1 MSNSIRPYRCPN
13 CHSTE
18 LVNRDVETIACKCGS
33 TYSVRYGIIDFIPEP
48 SQAVKHELTGL
59 AHENNVSVEDGCESV
74 KLLRTARIETLDD
87 LMTTSRHE
95 PGQYY
100 QQTMASYLE
109 GLSMAQIDSG
119 MKVLEIGSERR
130 FANLTIIRDFCA
142 EAYAVNIF
150 FHISDENEDLA
161 WPSRVLGDMNDLPF
175 ADGYFDLIVCSATLH
190 HTATLPLAVKEIA
203 RVLRAGGRAVI
214 VNEPVEG
221 RIKTLGKR
229 RQHDRTNRDNHIHED
244 PVTIQQWRQSIKASG
259 LRPDPFLPN
268 WFGQQVARI
277 DTLSEGVRFAG
288 LAKRLSPV
296 FRHSTTRDLASVV
309 GRLPGQSLLGLPLNV
324 VLWKDEA
331 GRTER
336 VVPSLIGTS

>member
-1 MSNSIRPYRCPN
+1 MPTSIRPYRCPN

-18 LVNRDVETIACKCGS
+18 LMSRDVDSMACECGT
-33 TYSVRYGIIDFIPEP
+33 TYSIRYGIIDFIPEP
-48 SQAVKHELTGL
+48 SQAIRHELEGL
-59 AHENNVSVEDGCESV
+59 AHENNVPVDDRCESA

-100 QQTMASYLE
+100 QQTMASYME
-109 GLSMAQIDSG
+109 GLSRAQVDSA

-130 FANLTIIRDFCA
+130 FAKLTMIKDFCA
-142 EAYAVNIF
+142 EAYALNIF

-229 RQHDRTNRDNHIHED
+229 RQDDRANRDEHIHED
-244 PVTIQQWRQSIKASG
+244 PVTMQQWRHSIKASG
-259 LRPDPFLPN
+259 LREDPFLPK

-277 DTLSEGVRFAG
+277 DALPEGVRFAG

-296 FRHSTTRDLASVV
+296 FRHSTTRDLLGVA
-309 GRLPGQSLLGLPLNV
+309 GRRLGQSLLGLPLNV
-324 VLWKDEA
+324 VLWKDA
-331 GRTER
+331 
-336 VVPSLIGTS
+336 TSS